1 MQELELCAAPALRR
15 ERLRLFKYN
24 LTEETLVKLTVAS
37 APERVAKTRDNL
49 TDSLRLALRRVAST
63 VYVVA
68 VKSEESF
75 FAATATAVTS
85 VSFNPPTVLVCL
97 NRSSAIG
104 AAIEQCDVFSLS
116 VLKADQASQSQACA
130 GGTSHDE
137 RKTHFTPYEG
147 EYDALKLRDAQAAL
161 ICRKTAAVHA
171 GTHVI
176 VLGEIVDALHDEDIN
191 PLVYLDGKYGA
202 FSASKI

>member
-1 MQELELCAAPALRR
+1 M
-15 ERLRLFKYN
+15 N
-24 LTEETLVKLTVAS
+24 MTVAP
-37 APERVAKTRDNL
+37 APERVAEIRDNV

-68 VKSEESF
+68 VKSENAF

-97 NRSSAIG
+97 NCSSAIG
-104 AAIEQCDVFSLS
+104 AATEQSDVFSLS

-137 RKTHFTPYEG
+137 RKSHFVPSGG
-147 EYDALKLRDAQAAL
+147 EYDALVLRDAQASL
-161 ICRKTAAVHA
+161 ICRKTTAFRC

-176 VLGEIVDALHDEDIN
+176 VLGEVVDASHDADVN
-191 PLVYLDGKYGA
+191 PLVYLDGKYGI
-202 FSASKI
+202 FDASNT

>member
-1 MQELELCAAPALRR
+1 VNITVAPA
-15 ERLRLFKYN
+15 
-24 LTEETLVKLTVAS
+24 T
-37 APERVAKTRDNL
+37 ERVAEIRNNV

-68 VKSEESF
+68 VKSENAF

-85 VSFNPPTVLVCL
+85 VSFNPPMVLVCL

-104 AAIEQCDVFSLS
+104 AAIEQGEIFSLS
-116 VLKADQASQSQACA
+116 VLKAGQASQSQACA

-137 RKTHFTPYEG
+137 RKAHFTPCGG
-147 EYDALKLRDAQAAL
+147 EYDALVLRDAQASL
-161 ICRKTAAVHA
+161 ICRKTMASNC

-176 VLGEIVDALHDEDIN
+176 VLGEVVDAMHDAEVN
-191 PLVYLDGKYGA
+191 PLVYLDGKYGIVD
-202 FSASKI
+202 ASKS